1 VLKKRSLDYTDILEF
16 ATQNLALGVCSKRLK
31 YLGFESISIVT
42 LSDMRSL
49 MKTVKVGINGVG
61 RIGRTILRAYF
72 NQVAKDSNY
81 NFEVVAINNP
91 GDSRPYIHL
100 LKHDSLHGHLK
111 GEFSFNQESRE
122 ISYNGRKIK
131 FFSNKNPEE
140 IEWSSVGAQ
149 IVIDCTGIFK
159 DKVKLGL
166 HIRGSVKK
174 VIMCAPGKDLDGT
187 FVMGINNNL
196 YDTNKHHIISNASCT
211 TNCLSPIVKVLLE
224 NFGIVNGLMT
234 TVHSYTS
241 DQNLLD
247 NAHEDLR
254 RARAANLSMIP
265 TSTGAAKALGEVI
278 PEVKGKLDGYA
289 VRVPTPDV
297 SMIDLT
303 VVLEKKATKE
313 EINAAMKKAAETHL
327 KGILGYTEEE
337 LVSQDFMGTTE
348 SSILDSKLTN
358 VIGNTAKVISWYDN
372 EVGFSNRV
380 IDLANF
386 IGQKL

>member
-1 VLKKRSLDYTDILEF
+1 
-16 ATQNLALGVCSKRLK
+16 
-31 YLGFESISIVT
+31 
-42 LSDMRSL
+42 
-49 MKTVKVGINGVG
+49 MKTVKIGVNGVG

-72 NQVAKDSNY
+72 NKVAKDLKTNI
-81 NFEVVAINNP
+81 EIVAINNP
-91 GDSRPYIHL
+91 GDLRPYIHL
-100 LKHDSLHGHLK
+100 LKHDSLHGKLQ
-111 GEFSFNQESRE
+111 GDFSYDTESKE

-131 FFSNKNPEE
+131 FFNQKAPEE
-140 IEWSSVGAQ
+140 IDWSSLGAQ
-149 IVIDCTGIFK
+149 IVVDCTGIFK
-159 DKVKLGL
+159 DPSTLGL
-166 HIRGSVKK
+166 HLRGTVKK
-174 VIMCAPGKDLDGT
+174 VIMCAPGKNLDGT
-187 FVMGINNNL
+187 FVMGINHEK

-211 TNCLSPIVKVLLE
+211 TNCLAPVVKVLLE

-313 EINAAMKKAAETHL
+313 EINAAMKIASETNLH
-327 KGILGYTEEE
+327 GILSYTEEE
-337 LVSQDFMGTTE
+337 LVSQDFMGSTE
-348 SSILDSKLTN
+348 SSIFDSKLTN
-358 VIGNTAKVISWYDN
+358 VIGNTAKIVSWYDN

-380 IDLANF
+380 IDLANY

>member
-1 VLKKRSLDYTDILEF
+1 
-16 ATQNLALGVCSKRLK
+16 
-31 YLGFESISIVT
+31 
-42 LSDMRSL
+42 
-49 MKTVKVGINGVG
+49 MKTVKIGINGVG

-72 NQVAKDSNY
+72 NRLAKDTNT
-81 NFEVVAINNP
+81 NIEVVAINNP
-91 GDSRPYIHL
+91 GDSKPYIHL
-100 LKHDSLHGHLK
+100 LKHDSLHGKLQ
-111 GEFSFNQESRE
+111 GDFSFHAETQM

-131 FFSNKNPEE
+131 FFNTKNPEE
-140 IEWSSVGAQ
+140 IDWSSLGVQ
-149 IVIDCTGIFK
+149 VVVDCTGIFK
-159 DKVKLGL
+159 DKAKLGL
-166 HIRGSVKK
+166 HMRGTVKK

-187 FVMGINNNL
+187 FVMGINNEE
-196 YDTNKHHIISNASCT
+196 YDSSKHHIISNASCT
-211 TNCLSPIVKVLLE
+211 TNCLAPIVKVLLE

-247 NAHEDLR
+247 NAHDDLR

-278 PEVKGKLDGYA
+278 PAVKGKLDGYA

-297 SMIDLT
+297 SMVDLT
-303 VVLEKKATKE
+303 VVLEKKASKE
-313 EINAAMKKAAETHL
+313 EINLAMKKASETTL
-327 KGILGYTEEE
+327 KGVLGYTEEE

-348 SSILDSKLTN
+348 SSILDAKLTN
-358 VIGNTAKVISWYDN
+358 VIGNTVKVISWYDN

>member
-1 VLKKRSLDYTDILEF
+1 
-16 ATQNLALGVCSKRLK
+16 
-31 YLGFESISIVT
+31 
-42 LSDMRSL
+42 
-49 MKTVKVGINGVG
+49 MKTVKIGINGVG

-72 NQVAKDSNY
+72 NRVAKNIDTH
-81 NFEVVAINNP
+81 FEIVGVNNP
-91 GDSRPYIHL
+91 GEPKPYIHL
-100 LKHDSLHGHLK
+100 LKFDSLHGKLQ
-111 GEFSFNQESRE
+111 GDFDFNNETRE

-131 FFSNKNPEE
+131 FFNSRNPEE
-140 IEWSSVGAQ
+140 IDWSSVGAQ
-149 IVIDCTGIFK
+149 VVVDCTGIFK
-159 DKVKLGL
+159 DKAKLGL
-166 HIRGSVKK
+166 HMRGTVKK

-187 FVMGINNNL
+187 FVMGINNEN

-211 TNCLSPIVKVLLE
+211 TNCLAPLVKVLIE

-247 NAHEDLR
+247 NAHDDLR

-297 SMIDLT
+297 SMVDLT

-313 EINAAMKKAAETHL
+313 EINAAMKKASETNL

-337 LVSQDFMGTTE
+337 LVSMDFMGTTE
-348 SSILDSKLTN
+348 SSYLDARLTN
-358 VIGNTAKVISWYDN
+358 VIGNTAKIVSWYDN